1 MQQYKLETP
10 HQDLEAST
18 SKPRTKKQQPSPLSS
33 DEEDGEDYMICP
45 GGRPVKFWSMDIGG
59 RCDKRD
65 CQTVC
70 GESDVKIRCPGGK
83 LAISYSK
90 THGGKCSF
98 DCRCGT

>member
-10 HQDLEAST
+10 QQDLEAST
-18 SKPRTKKQQPSPLSS
+18 SITRTKKRQSSPVS
-33 DEEDGEDYMICP
+33 DQGDSEAYIICP
-45 GGRPVKFWSMDIGG
+45 GGRPAKIWSSYGGG

-65 CQTVC
+65 CKTVC

-83 LAISYSK
+83 LAISYS
-90 THGGKCSF
+90 TRDGGKCSF